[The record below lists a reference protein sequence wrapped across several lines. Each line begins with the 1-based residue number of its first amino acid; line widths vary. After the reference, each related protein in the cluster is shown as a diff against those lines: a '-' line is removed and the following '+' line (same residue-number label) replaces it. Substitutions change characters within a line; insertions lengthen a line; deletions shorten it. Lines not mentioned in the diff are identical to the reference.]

1 LGANV
6 VNQQVLEYLEEQSE
20 TFATRFTRCEGMLYF
35 VACQI
40 LGAGECSDAAIT
52 CSVETAVN
60 NCWHTAS
67 CNPEFSDDE
76 GAFRSWLV
84 RILFEQAVMLLAK
97 SKAASPDA
105 AAPDHLALC
114 N

>member
-6 VNQQVLEYLEEQSE
+6 VNQQILEYLEEQSE

-40 LGAGECSDAAIT
+40 LDTGERSDAAIT
-52 CSVETAVN
+52 CAVETAVN

-67 CNPEFSDDE
+67 RNLEFFDDE

-84 RILFEQAVMLLAK
+84 RILFDQAVMLLAK
-97 SKAASPDA
+97 CKAASPGA
-105 AAPDHLALC
+105 AAPDHPVLC

>member
-1 LGANV
+1 
-6 VNQQVLEYLEEQSE
+6 VNQQILEYLEEQSE
-20 TFATRFTRCEGMLYF
+20 SFATRFTRCEGVLYF

-40 LGAGECSDAAIT
+40 LDAGECSDAAIT
-52 CSVETAVN
+52 CAVETAVN
-60 NCWHTAS
+60 NCRYTAS
-67 CNPEFSDDE
+67 RNLEFFDDE

-84 RILFEQAVMLLAK
+84 RILFDQAVMLLAK

-105 AAPDHLALC
+105 AASDHLALC

>member
-6 VNQQVLEYLEEQSE
+6 VNQQILEYLEEQSE

-40 LGAGECSDAAIT
+40 LGAGD

-67 CNPEFSDDE
+67 CNLEFFDDE

-84 RILFEQAVMLLAK
+84 RILFDQAVMLLAK